1 MGLETRCRI
10 GFVLVGRKI
19 TITLTG
25 ETLEEC
31 VAKGHSI
38 TSAVEPGC
46 E

>member
-1 MGLETRCRI
+1 M
-10 GFVLVGRKI
+10 VGRKI
-19 TITLTG
+19 TAMITG

-31 VAKGHSI
+31 VANRHFI